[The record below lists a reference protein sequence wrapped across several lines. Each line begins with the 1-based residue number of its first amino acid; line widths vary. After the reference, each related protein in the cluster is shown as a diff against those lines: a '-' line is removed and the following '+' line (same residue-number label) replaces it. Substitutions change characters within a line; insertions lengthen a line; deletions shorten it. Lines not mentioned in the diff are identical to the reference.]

1 MKDKFKDIKKGM
13 REDKGEDDET
23 TDEDEVKV
31 NREEDLEEKGKGTF
45 IQIGKILFI
54 FVVIGLVI
62 YCVRRRYKKR
72 QLEGGDRET
81 SYGEVVGET

>member
-13 REDKGEDDET
+13 REDKGEEDET

-45 IQIGKILFI
+45 I
-54 FVVIGLVI
+54 
-62 YCVRRRYKKR
+62 
-72 QLEGGDRET
+72 
-81 SYGEVVGET
+81 